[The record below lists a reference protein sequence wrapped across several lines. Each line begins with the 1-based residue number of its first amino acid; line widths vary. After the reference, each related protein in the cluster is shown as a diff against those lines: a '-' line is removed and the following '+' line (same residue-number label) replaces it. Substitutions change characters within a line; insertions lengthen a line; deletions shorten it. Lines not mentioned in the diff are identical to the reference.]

1 MNINA
6 QNFLE
11 YFKENCPSNVNY
23 IQSIKFNKKSITV
36 RIDEEDK
43 PFVFNDFFT
52 ERSLY
57 ALIISYLSSYIKENN
72 LNCFNTVGVVYDRDY
87 LKYTFKKLNIR

>member
-11 YFKENCPSNVNY
+11 YFKENCRSNVNY

-36 RIDEEDK
+36 KIDDDAK
-43 PFVFNDFFT
+43 PFVFNSFFT
-52 ERSLY
+52 EKRLY
-57 ALIISYLSSYIKENN
+57 NLIISYLSSYIKENEI
-72 LNCFNTVGVVYDRDY
+72 NCFNTVGVVYDIDY